1 MFSTDGVSLK
11 KGKVN
16 DVDEKNKSRQT
27 DDSEDRCTLDN
38 PHRIM

>member
-16 DVDEKNKSRQT
+16 DVDEKNKSR
-27 DDSEDRCTLDN
+27 
-38 PHRIM
+38 